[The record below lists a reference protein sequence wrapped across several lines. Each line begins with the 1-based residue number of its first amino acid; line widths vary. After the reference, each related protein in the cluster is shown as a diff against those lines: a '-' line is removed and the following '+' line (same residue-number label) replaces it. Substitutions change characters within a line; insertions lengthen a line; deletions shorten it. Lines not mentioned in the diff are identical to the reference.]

1 MRNILMKRQNLKKAR
16 KDAREYVIERHRLI
30 TYISFNKNYGYYH
43 NEFAGNGDVDFG
55 NLQLIYPKIEN
66 QESDNRINNTK
77 ATTDTKI
84 SGSTVGTQ
92 VLNKNEYQNKYL
104 YSQLGENGKIIYEK
118 LYENKENLKTGTYTI
133 QFGNTFYDI
142 LSQENGSDKLQEE
155 YQTAIEAFTYDN
167 PDVFY
172 IDVTKMYINIETIQK
187 IFSTKYNVYIN
198 SAKDPTYLLDGF
210 TSKEQIDQCESQ
222 VIAVKNQILNQIA
235 GKNDIEKM
243 RYIHDYLVDT
253 IEYDQTFGEKNI
265 YNIYGALVS
274 KTCVCEGYA
283 KASQYLLNEAGLE
296 NIIITGTATNSDGK
310 TENHAWNYVNIDE
323 KWYAIDTTWDDP
335 IIVGGGK
342 LTNTIR
348 YRYFLKGSSTMN
360 KNHFISTK
368 FTSGGQ
374 DFEFPKLSITDY
386 NI

>member
-1 MRNILMKRQNLKKAR
+1 MKKENGFIKFLLVLIVIAL
-16 KDAREYVIERHRLI
+16 AGIIMLFGYVM
-30 TYISFNKNYGYYH
+30 Y

-92 VLNKNEYQNKYL
+92 VSTKNGYQNKYL

-133 QFGNTFYDI
+133 QFGNAFYDI

-368 FTSGGQ
+368 FTSDGQ
-374 DFEFPKLSITDY
+374 DFEFPELSITDY

>member
-1 MRNILMKRQNLKKAR
+1 MKKENGFIKFLLVLIVIAL
-16 KDAREYVIERHRLI
+16 AGIIMLFGYVM
-30 TYISFNKNYGYYH
+30 Y

-84 SGSTVGTQ
+84 NGSTVGTQ

-133 QFGNTFYDI
+133 QFGNAFYDI

-253 IEYDQTFGEKNI
+253 IEYDQKFVEKNI

-335 IIVGGGK
+335 IVVGGGK

>member
-1 MRNILMKRQNLKKAR
+1 MKKENGFIKFLLVLIVIAL
-16 KDAREYVIERHRLI
+16 AGIIMLFGYVM
-30 TYISFNKNYGYYH
+30 Y

-84 SGSTVGTQ
+84 NGSTVGTQ

-118 LYENKENLKTGTYTI
+118 LYGNKENLKTGTYTI
-133 QFGNTFYDI
+133 QFGNAFYDI

-253 IEYDQTFGEKNI
+253 IEYDQKFVEKNI

>member
-1 MRNILMKRQNLKKAR
+1 MRKENGFIKFLLVLIVIALAGIIMLFG
-16 KDAREYVIERHRLI
+16 YVM
-30 TYISFNKNYGYYH
+30 Y

-84 SGSTVGTQ
+84 NGSTVGTQ

-142 LSQENGSDKLQEE
+142 LSQENGSDKLQE

>member
-1 MRNILMKRQNLKKAR
+1 MKKENGFIKFLLVLIVIAL
-16 KDAREYVIERHRLI
+16 AGIIMLFGYVM
-30 TYISFNKNYGYYH
+30 Y
-43 NEFAGNGDVDFG
+43 NEFVGNGDVDFG

-296 NIIITGTATNSDGK
+296 NVIITGTATNSDGK

>member
-1 MRNILMKRQNLKKAR
+1 MKKENGFIKFLLVLIVIAL
-16 KDAREYVIERHRLI
+16 AGIIMLFGYVM
-30 TYISFNKNYGYYH
+30 Y
-43 NEFAGNGDVDFG
+43 NEFAGNGDVDFE

-92 VLNKNEYQNKYL
+92 VLTKNEYQNKYL

-133 QFGNTFYDI
+133 QFGNAFYDI

-243 RYIHDYLVDT
+243 KYIHDYLVDT
-253 IEYDQTFGEKNI
+253 IEYDQTFTEKNI

-283 KASQYLLNEAGLE
+283 KALQYLLNETELE

-310 TENHAWNYVNIDE
+310 TENHAWNYVNINE

-368 FTSGGQ
+368 FTSDGQ
-374 DFEFPKLSITDY
+374 DFEFPELSITDY

>member
-1 MRNILMKRQNLKKAR
+1 MKKENGFIKFLLVLIVIAL
-16 KDAREYVIERHRLI
+16 AGIIMLFGYVM
-30 TYISFNKNYGYYH
+30 Y

-66 QESDNRINNTK
+66 QESDNRVNNTK

-92 VLNKNEYQNKYL
+92 VSTKNGYQNKYL

-210 TSKEQIDQCESQ
+210 TSKEQIDQSESQ

-243 RYIHDYLVDT
+243 KYIHDYLVDT
-253 IEYDQTFGEKNI
+253 IEYDQTFAEKNI

-274 KTCVCEGYA
+274 KKCVCEGYA
-283 KASQYLLNEAGLE
+283 KALQYLLNEAELE

-310 TENHAWNYVNIDE
+310 TENHAWNYVNINE

-374 DFEFPKLSITDY
+374 DFEFPELSITDY

>member
-1 MRNILMKRQNLKKAR
+1 MKKEKGFIKFLLVLIVIAL
-16 KDAREYVIERHRLI
+16 AGIIMLFGYVM
-30 TYISFNKNYGYYH
+30 Y

-92 VLNKNEYQNKYL
+92 VLTKNEYQNKYL

-133 QFGNTFYDI
+133 QFGNAFYDI

-253 IEYDQTFGEKNI
+253 IEYDQTFVEKNI

-374 DFEFPKLSITDY
+374 DFEFPELSITDY

>member
-1 MRNILMKRQNLKKAR
+1 MKKENGFIKFLLVLIVIAL
-16 KDAREYVIERHRLI
+16 AGIIMLFGYVM
-30 TYISFNKNYGYYH
+30 Y

-133 QFGNTFYDI
+133 QFGNAFYDI

-253 IEYDQTFGEKNI
+253 IEYDQKFVEKNI

-310 TENHAWNYVNIDE
+310 IENHAWNYVNIDE

>member
-1 MRNILMKRQNLKKAR
+1 MKKENGFIKFLLVLIVIAL
-16 KDAREYVIERHRLI
+16 AGIIMLFGYVM
-30 TYISFNKNYGYYH
+30 Y

-84 SGSTVGTQ
+84 NGSTVGTQ

-133 QFGNTFYDI
+133 QFGNAFYDI

-155 YQTAIEAFTYDN
+155 YQTAIEAFAYDN

-253 IEYDQTFGEKNI
+253 IEYDQKFVEKNI

>member
-1 MRNILMKRQNLKKAR
+1 MKKENGFIKFLLVLI
-16 KDAREYVIERHRLI
+16 VIELAGI
-30 TYISFNKNYGYYH
+30 IMLFGYVMY

-92 VLNKNEYQNKYL
+92 VLTKNEYQNKYL

-374 DFEFPKLSITDY
+374 DFEFPELSITDY

>member
-1 MRNILMKRQNLKKAR
+1 MKKEKGFIKFLLVLIVIAL
-16 KDAREYVIERHRLI
+16 AGIIMLFGYVM
-30 TYISFNKNYGYYH
+30 Y

-92 VLNKNEYQNKYL
+92 VLTKNEYQNKYL

-133 QFGNTFYDI
+133 QFGNAFYDI

-253 IEYDQTFGEKNI
+253 IEYDQKFVEKNI

-374 DFEFPKLSITDY
+374 DFEFPELSITDY

>member
-1 MRNILMKRQNLKKAR
+1 MKKENGFIKFLLVLIVIAL
-16 KDAREYVIERHRLI
+16 AGIIMLFGYVM
-30 TYISFNKNYGYYH
+30 Y

-92 VLNKNEYQNKYL
+92 VSTKNGYQNKYL

-133 QFGNTFYDI
+133 QFGNAFYDI

-210 TSKEQIDQCESQ
+210 TSKEQIDQSESQ

>member
-1 MRNILMKRQNLKKAR
+1 MKKENGFIKFLLVLIVIAL
-16 KDAREYVIERHRLI
+16 AGIIMLFGYVM
-30 TYISFNKNYGYYH
+30 Y
-43 NEFAGNGDVDFG
+43 NEFAGNSDIDFG

-66 QESDNRINNTK
+66 QESNNRINNTK
-77 ATTDTKI
+77 TTTDTKI
-84 SGSTVGTQ
+84 NGSTVGTQ
-92 VLNKNEYQNKYL
+92 VLTKNEYQNKYL

-133 QFGNTFYDI
+133 QFGNAFYDI

-243 RYIHDYLVDT
+243 KYIHDYLVDT
-253 IEYDQTFGEKNI
+253 IEYDQTFVEKNI

-374 DFEFPKLSITDY
+374 DFEFPELSITDY

>member
-1 MRNILMKRQNLKKAR
+1 MKKENGFIKFLLVLIVIAL
-16 KDAREYVIERHRLI
+16 AVIIMLFGYVM
-30 TYISFNKNYGYYH
+30 Y

-92 VLNKNEYQNKYL
+92 VLTKNEYQNKYL

-133 QFGNTFYDI
+133 QFGNAFYDI

-243 RYIHDYLVDT
+243 KYIHDYLVDT
-253 IEYDQTFGEKNI
+253 IEYDQTFTEKNI

-283 KASQYLLNEAGLE
+283 KALQYLLNETELE

-310 TENHAWNYVNIDE
+310 TENHAWNYVNINE

-368 FTSGGQ
+368 FTSDGQ
-374 DFEFPKLSITDY
+374 DFEFPELSITDY

>member
-1 MRNILMKRQNLKKAR
+1 MKKENGFIKFLLVLIVIAL
-16 KDAREYVIERHRLI
+16 AGIIMLFGYVM
-30 TYISFNKNYGYYH
+30 Y

-66 QESDNRINNTK
+66 QESDNRVNNTK

-92 VLNKNEYQNKYL
+92 VSTKNEYQNKYL

-133 QFGNTFYDI
+133 QFGNAFYDI

-253 IEYDQTFGEKNI
+253 IEYDQKFVEKNI

-374 DFEFPKLSITDY
+374 DFEFPELSITDY

>member
-1 MRNILMKRQNLKKAR
+1 MKKENGFIKFLLVLIVIAL
-16 KDAREYVIERHRLI
+16 AGIIMLFGYVM
-30 TYISFNKNYGYYH
+30 Y

-92 VLNKNEYQNKYL
+92 VLTKNEYQNKYL

-133 QFGNTFYDI
+133 QFGNAFYDI

-235 GKNDIEKM
+235 GENDIEKM

-253 IEYDQTFGEKNI
+253 IEYDQKFVEKNI

-374 DFEFPKLSITDY
+374 DFEFPELSITDY

>member
-1 MRNILMKRQNLKKAR
+1 MKKENGFIKFLLVLIVIVLFG
-16 KDAREYVIERHRLI
+16 YVM
-30 TYISFNKNYGYYH
+30 Y

-84 SGSTVGTQ
+84 NGSTVGTQ

-133 QFGNTFYDI
+133 QFGNAFYDI

-368 FTSGGQ
+368 FTSDGQ
-374 DFEFPKLSITDY
+374 DFKFPELSITDY

>member
-1 MRNILMKRQNLKKAR
+1 MKKENGFIKFLLVLIVIAL
-16 KDAREYVIERHRLI
+16 AGIIMLFGYVM
-30 TYISFNKNYGYYH
+30 Y

-84 SGSTVGTQ
+84 NGSTVGTQ

>member
-1 MRNILMKRQNLKKAR
+1 MKKENGFIKFLLVLIVIAL
-16 KDAREYVIERHRLI
+16 AGIIMLFGYVM
-30 TYISFNKNYGYYH
+30 Y

-84 SGSTVGTQ
+84 NGSTVGTQ

-133 QFGNTFYDI
+133 QFGNAFYDI

-210 TSKEQIDQCESQ
+210 ASKEQIDQCESQ

-374 DFEFPKLSITDY
+374 DFEFPELSITDY

>member
-1 MRNILMKRQNLKKAR
+1 MKKENGFIKFLLVLIVIAL
-16 KDAREYVIERHRLI
+16 AGIIMLFGYVM
-30 TYISFNKNYGYYH
+30 Y
-43 NEFAGNGDVDFG
+43 NEFAGNSDIDFG

-77 ATTDTKI
+77 TTTDTKI

-92 VLNKNEYQNKYL
+92 VSTKNEYQNKYL
-104 YSQLGENGKIIYEK
+104 YSQLGENEKIIYEK

-133 QFGNTFYDI
+133 QFENAFYDI

-243 RYIHDYLVDT
+243 KYIHDYLVDT
-253 IEYDQTFGEKNI
+253 IEYDQTFAEKNI

-283 KASQYLLNEAGLE
+283 KALQYLLNEAELE

-310 TENHAWNYVNIDE
+310 TENHAWNYVNINE

-368 FTSGGQ
+368 FTSDGQ
-374 DFEFPKLSITDY
+374 DFEFPELSITDY

>member
-1 MRNILMKRQNLKKAR
+1 MKKENGFIKFLLVLIVIAL
-16 KDAREYVIERHRLI
+16 AGIIMLFGYVM
-30 TYISFNKNYGYYH
+30 Y

-66 QESDNRINNTK
+66 QESDNRVNNTK

-92 VLNKNEYQNKYL
+92 VSTKNGYQNKYL

-133 QFGNTFYDI
+133 QFGNAFYDI

>member
-1 MRNILMKRQNLKKAR
+1 MKKENGFIKFLLVLIVIAL
-16 KDAREYVIERHRLI
+16 AGIIMLFGYVM
-30 TYISFNKNYGYYH
+30 Y

-84 SGSTVGTQ
+84 NGSTVGTQ

-104 YSQLGENGKIIYEK
+104 YNQLGENGKIIYEK

-133 QFGNTFYDI
+133 QFGNAFYDI

-253 IEYDQTFGEKNI
+253 IEYDQKFVEKNI

>member
-1 MRNILMKRQNLKKAR
+1 MKKENGFIKFLLVLIVIAL
-16 KDAREYVIERHRLI
+16 AGIIMLFGYVM
-30 TYISFNKNYGYYH
+30 Y

-77 ATTDTKI
+77 TTTDTKI

-92 VLNKNEYQNKYL
+92 VLTKNEYQNKYL

-133 QFGNTFYDI
+133 QFGNAFYDI

-374 DFEFPKLSITDY
+374 DFEFPELSITDY

>member
-1 MRNILMKRQNLKKAR
+1 MKKENGFIKFLLVLIVIAL
-16 KDAREYVIERHRLI
+16 AGIIMLFGYVM
-30 TYISFNKNYGYYH
+30 Y

-92 VLNKNEYQNKYL
+92 VLTKNEYQNKYL

-133 QFGNTFYDI
+133 QFGNAFYDI

-210 TSKEQIDQCESQ
+210 TSKEQIDQWESQ
-222 VIAVKNQILNQIA
+222 VIVVKNQILNQIA

-243 RYIHDYLVDT
+243 KYIHDYLVDT
-253 IEYDQTFGEKNI
+253 IEYDQTFTEKNI

-283 KASQYLLNEAGLE
+283 KALQYLLNEAELE

-310 TENHAWNYVNIDE
+310 TENHAWNYVNINE

-368 FTSGGQ
+368 FTSDGQ
-374 DFEFPKLSITDY
+374 DFKFPELSITDY

>member
-1 MRNILMKRQNLKKAR
+1 MKKENGFIKFLLVLIVIALSGIIMLFG
-16 KDAREYVIERHRLI
+16 YVM
-30 TYISFNKNYGYYH
+30 Y
-43 NEFAGNGDVDFG
+43 NEFTGKSNDVIFG
-55 NLQLIYPKIEN
+55 NLESIYSKREN
-66 QESDNRINNTK
+66 QGANNK
-77 ATTDTKI
+77 VDTKLT
-84 SGSTVGTQ
+84 SDTKLSVDTSNTQ
-92 VLNKNEYQNKYL
+92 LVQNKEYQNKYL
-104 YSQLGENGKIIYEK
+104 YKQLGDDEKIIYEK
-118 LYENKENLKTGTYTI
+118 LYDNKEKLKTGTYKI
-133 QFGNTFYDI
+133 EFGNIFYDL

-210 TSKEQIDQCESQ
+210 TSKEQVEQCESQ
-222 VIAVKNQILNQIA
+222 VMAVKNQILNQIA

-243 RYIHDYLVDT
+243 KYIHDYLVDT

>member
-1 MRNILMKRQNLKKAR
+1 MKKENGFIKFLLVLIVIAL
-16 KDAREYVIERHRLI
+16 AGIIMLFGYVM
-30 TYISFNKNYGYYH
+30 Y

-133 QFGNTFYDI
+133 QFGNAFYDI

-253 IEYDQTFGEKNI
+253 IEYDQKFVEKNI

>member
-1 MRNILMKRQNLKKAR
+1 MKKENGFIKFLLVLIVIAL
-16 KDAREYVIERHRLI
+16 AGIIMLFGYVM
-30 TYISFNKNYGYYH
+30 Y

-84 SGSTVGTQ
+84 NGSTVGTQ

-133 QFGNTFYDI
+133 QFGNAFYDI

-368 FTSGGQ
+368 FTSDGQ
-374 DFEFPKLSITDY
+374 DFKFPELSITDY

>member
-1 MRNILMKRQNLKKAR
+1 MKKENGFIKFLLVLIVIAL
-16 KDAREYVIERHRLI
+16 AGIIMLFGYVM
-30 TYISFNKNYGYYH
+30 Y

-66 QESDNRINNTK
+66 QESDNRVNNTK

>member
-1 MRNILMKRQNLKKAR
+1 MKKENGFIKFLLVLIVIAL
-16 KDAREYVIERHRLI
+16 AGIIMLFGYVM
-30 TYISFNKNYGYYH
+30 Y
-43 NEFAGNGDVDFG
+43 NELVGNGEVDFG

-374 DFEFPKLSITDY
+374 DFEFPELSITDY

>member
-1 MRNILMKRQNLKKAR
+1 MKKENGFIKFLLVLIVIAL
-16 KDAREYVIERHRLI
+16 AGIIMLFGYVM
-30 TYISFNKNYGYYH
+30 Y

-92 VLNKNEYQNKYL
+92 VLTKNEYQNKYL

-133 QFGNTFYDI
+133 QFGNAFYDI

-210 TSKEQIDQCESQ
+210 TSKEQIDKCESQ

-253 IEYDQTFGEKNI
+253 IEYDQKFVEKNI

-374 DFEFPKLSITDY
+374 DFEFPELSITDY

>member
-1 MRNILMKRQNLKKAR
+1 MKKENGFIKFLLVLIVIAL
-16 KDAREYVIERHRLI
+16 AGIIMLFGYVM
-30 TYISFNKNYGYYH
+30 Y

-92 VLNKNEYQNKYL
+92 VLTKNGYQNKYL

-133 QFGNTFYDI
+133 QFGNAFYDI

-368 FTSGGQ
+368 FTSSGQ

>member
-1 MRNILMKRQNLKKAR
+1 MKKENGFIKFLLVLIVIAL
-16 KDAREYVIERHRLI
+16 AGIIMLFGYVM
-30 TYISFNKNYGYYH
+30 Y

-92 VLNKNEYQNKYL
+92 VLTKNEYQNKYL

-210 TSKEQIDQCESQ
+210 ASKEQIDQCESQ

-253 IEYDQTFGEKNI
+253 IEYDQKFVEKNI

>member
-1 MRNILMKRQNLKKAR
+1 MKKENGFIKFLLVLIVIAL
-16 KDAREYVIERHRLI
+16 AGIIMLFGYVM
-30 TYISFNKNYGYYH
+30 Y

-92 VLNKNEYQNKYL
+92 VLTKNEYQNKYL

-133 QFGNTFYDI
+133 QFGNAFYDI

-222 VIAVKNQILNQIA
+222 VIAVKIQILNQIA

-243 RYIHDYLVDT
+243 KYIHDYLVDT
-253 IEYDQTFGEKNI
+253 IEYDQTFTEKNI

-283 KASQYLLNEAGLE
+283 KALQYLLNEAELE

-310 TENHAWNYVNIDE
+310 TENHAWNYVNINE

-374 DFEFPKLSITDY
+374 DFEFPELSITDY